1 MAKPTSVHRCTECG
15 YESVR
20 WLGRCPMCKEYNT
33 FVEEAV
39 VAQPKRGLSAAAS
52 PAASP
57 AVGRAAVRLREV
69 QPLAEGRVPTNI
81 EELDR
86 VLSGGVVQGS
96 LTLVG
101 GEPGI
106 GKSTILLQLCE
117 SMVFDGRAV
126 LYVSGE
132 ESMSQIKLRAERLGI
147 ETDSLYLM
155 AETSLEA
162 IELQAEQLSPALIV
176 VDSVQT
182 MHTDASSSAPG
193 SVTQIR
199 ECTARLM
206 RLAKGCGVSIFIVGH
221 VTKEGA
227 LAGPRVLEHMVD
239 TVLYFEGE
247 RQASYRLIRAVKN
260 RFGTT
265 NEVGV
270 FEMREAGLV
279 GIPNPS
285 EYMLSGR
292 PLNAPGSVVTC
303 SMEGTR
309 PILAEVQALVCQTTF
324 NMPRRVATGMDYNR
338 IVMLIAMLEKRG
350 GLGLGMFDSYVN
362 IAGGMRITEPSL
374 DLAAVAAIASSYRN
388 KPVQPQ
394 LLVFGEAGL
403 TGEARAVPMAEKRVQ
418 EAAKLGFT
426 ECVMPQANLKGLQKP
441 KDMRVYGVAN
451 VNELMQILF
460 S

>member
-1 MAKPTSVHRCTECG
+1 MAKITTVYRCSECD
-15 YESVR
+15 YESLR

-33 FVEEAV
+33 FVENVPEEKIAV
-39 VAQPKRGLSAAAS
+39 TQRTTTAAGVLS
-52 PAASP
+52 
-57 AVGRAAVRLREV
+57 AVRLHEIK
-69 QPLAEGRVPTNI
+69 PLSEGRVPTNI

-86 VLSGGVVQGS
+86 VLSGGIVQGS

-106 GKSTILLQLCE
+106 GKSTLLLQLCQ
-117 SMVFDGRAV
+117 SMEYKDRTI

-132 ESMSQIKLRAERLGI
+132 ESLSQIKLRAERLGI
-147 ETDSLYLM
+147 TTDNLYLL
-155 AETSLEA
+155 AETNLET
-162 IELQAEQLSPALIV
+162 IELHADRLKPALAII
-176 VDSVQT
+176 DSVQT
-182 MHTDASSSAPG
+182 MHTESVTSAPG
-193 SVTQIR
+193 SVTQVR

-206 RLAKGCGVSIFIVGH
+206 RIAKGNGVSIIIVGH

-247 RQASYRLIRAVKN
+247 RQASYRIIRAVKN

-265 NEVGV
+265 NEIGV
-270 FEMREAGLV
+270 FEMKDNGLN
-279 GIPNPS
+279 GIANPS

-309 PILAEVQALVCQTTF
+309 PILAEVQALVCQTNF

-338 IVMLIAMLEKRG
+338 VVMLIAMLEKRA
-350 GLGLGMFDSYVN
+350 GLMLGTYDSYIN
-362 IAGGMRITEPSL
+362 IAGGMKLNEPAV
-374 DLAAVAAIASSYRN
+374 DMAAVAAVASSYRN
-388 KPVQPQ
+388 KPVPPHM
-394 LLVFGEAGL
+394 LVFGEAGL
-403 TGEARAVPMAEKRVQ
+403 TGEARAVPMAEKRMQ

-426 ECVMPQANLKGLQKP
+426 ECAMPQANIKGLKTP
-441 KDMRVYGVAN
+441 KNMRLYGVSN
-451 VNELMQILF
+451 VGELLQLLF